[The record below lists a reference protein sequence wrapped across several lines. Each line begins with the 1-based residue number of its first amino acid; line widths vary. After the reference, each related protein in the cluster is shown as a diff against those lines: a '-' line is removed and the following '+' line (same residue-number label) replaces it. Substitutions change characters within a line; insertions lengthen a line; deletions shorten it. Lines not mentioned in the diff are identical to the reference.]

1 MRDAAMR
8 MAYKYLAQYRKAEI
22 VIQQKEQEL
31 EELRAQAEYR
41 GQVDGERVQSSTAG
55 DTLAIY
61 VARIIE
67 AEQRLLVERK
77 QLLLLRTRIVASIQ
91 ALPNSR
97 HCDLLYRRYVECKSF
112 RQIAGEMQYSPE
124 YIRNHLHPAALRAM
138 GKYLR
143 G

>member
-1 MRDAAMR
+1 MQ
-8 MAYKYLAQYRKAEI
+8 MAYKYLAQYQKAEI
-22 VIQQKEQEL
+22 AIQQRKQEL
-31 EELRAQAEYR
+31 EALRAQAEYR

-61 VARIIE
+61 VARITE
-67 AEQRLLVERK
+67 AERRLWADLE
-77 QLLLLRTRIVASIQ
+77 QQLLLRTRIVTSIQ

-112 RQIAGEMQYSPE
+112 RQIAREMQYSPE
-124 YIRNHLHPAALRAM
+124 YIRNHLHPAALQAM

-143 G
+143 D